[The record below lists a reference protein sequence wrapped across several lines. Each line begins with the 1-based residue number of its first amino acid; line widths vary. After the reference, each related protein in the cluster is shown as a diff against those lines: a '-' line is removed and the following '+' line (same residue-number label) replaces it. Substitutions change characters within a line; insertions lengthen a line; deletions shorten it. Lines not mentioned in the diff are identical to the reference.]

1 MKRLLKNI
9 SIEGYFLTIG
19 LLLMPIFGH
28 SQTVTNGSVTGAPV
42 GNNLIG
48 PNCPNWNVCGFSP
61 DLCDAGFPS
70 YTGNS
75 QVGASPS
82 PDGGSWLGMASV
94 GSGLGECAETTIT
107 GLTVGQ
113 QYTLCFWGSNFGTGS
128 AYNGGPATP
137 SVSVG
142 GTSQSYS
149 IPQVANVWNLYTLV
163 FTATATTMPLQ
174 CNNPSGGV
182 PSYANLDGFVISIPG
197 ATATWN
203 NPSPL
208 CAAQAP
214 VNLNGYVT
222 GTPGG
227 VWSGTGVTGSNFDPA
242 FGTQSVTYT
251 VNPGGCDEVSVTQT
265 ITVTGTDASWT
276 VPSPVCSNGSPINL
290 DTYVTGTTGG
300 TWSGTGVTGNMFDPS
315 VGTQSITYSVGAFPC
330 NASSAQTIT
339 VTTAG
344 DPTWTLPS
352 GLCAS
357 SAQVDLNT
365 LITGTAGGTWSGT
378 GVTGNMFDPS
388 GGSQTVTYTVGSA
401 PCQGISSQLIN
412 VGSAADA
419 TWTNPG
425 PLCSTG
431 SAINLDTYV
440 TGTAGGTWSG
450 TGVTGN
456 MFDPANGT
464 QTVTY
469 SVGTAP
475 CNDALSLSINVVS
488 NADASWTIPTGLC
501 DSGSP
506 IDLSTFV
513 TGTTGGTFS
522 GTGISG
528 NMFDPSVGT
537 QSITY
542 TVGTAPCNDVVT
554 QTITVGTQADAT
566 WSAPTGLCTAS
577 PQVDLSTLITG
588 TTGGTFSGTGI
599 SGNMFDPSVGTQ
611 SITYTVGTAPCDDQ
625 LALTINVATL
635 PSGAWTVPVGLC
647 LGDSPIDLSTFITG
661 ASGGTWSGTGITGS
675 MFDPSVGTQSITYTT
690 GTAPCTDAVTQTIT
704 VAALYD
710 PAWTI
715 PANICESDAP
725 FDLSTFIT
733 GDVGGTWSGTGV
745 SGTNF
750 DPSAGTQSI
759 TYTIGSGGCQDQ
771 LTQTITVTPASDPSW
786 TTTMLCTSST
796 PINLDNLITGDT
808 GGSWSGTGVTG
819 NVFDPTNGTQT
830 VTYSITSGACT
841 ATSTQSISVVD
852 PQVSASGTAAS
863 CFGQSNGTA
872 SATVSGGS
880 GNYTYSW
887 NTTPVQT
894 TSNASN
900 LAAGSYTVTVTD
912 VDGGCTVTADV
923 TIIEPSQIQLVLTPT
938 NVCAPLLGSASV
950 TASGGVGGFTYNWSP
965 VVSTD
970 SIATGIDSAMA
981 TVVVT
986 DGNGCTATDSVFVTV
1001 YPQPVVTTS
1010 MDTTIY
1016 WGDFAMLSATGGV
1029 SYNWTP
1035 NDELS
1040 CDDCASPIASPD
1052 VATQYCVTVTD
1063 ANGCVNEACT
1073 WVYIEIVCGEVFVP
1087 SAFSP
1092 NNDGENDVL
1101 CVYTDC
1107 YEQLTFTIYN
1117 RWGEAVFESSSENIC
1132 WDGTWKGKEL
1142 NSAVFV
1148 YTLDG
1153 RLVNGQ
1159 TVSKKGNISLIK

>member
-1 MKRLLKNI
+1 MKKLYTVLVALGIINWSYGQNI
-9 SIEGYFLTIG
+9 VPNPSLENYTAC
-19 LLLMPIFGH
+19 P
-28 SQTVTNGSVTGAPV
+28 TGVAQV
-42 GNNLIG
+42 NNLIG
-48 PNCPNWNVCGFSP
+48 WQMITNHTGSADMLNACNTGIASVPNNAFGNQAAHTGVGYFGFAVYYQATPNFREYTYCTFTSP
-61 DLCDAGFPS
+61 MVAGTTYDISFWVS
-70 YTGNS
+70 LSDNS
-75 QVGASPS
+75 QFGTD
-82 PDGGSWLGMASV
+82 DGLELYFSNVPVTGTGGNWAPI
-94 GSGLGECAETTIT
+94 TTIT
-107 GLTVGQ
+107 PQIQNTTVITDKVNWIQ
-113 QYTLCFWGSNFGTGS
+113 VSYQYT
-128 AYNGGPATP
+128 A
-137 SVSVG
+137 VG
-142 GTSQSYS
+142 GELYMTLGNFKTDVNTTTYAAGAGSYS
-149 IPQVANVWNLYTLV
+149 TVYLYVDDFIVEPVVSTCNAGWTTT
-163 FTATATTMPLQ
+163 TACSA
-174 CNNPSGGV
+174 
-182 PSYANLDGFVISIPG
+182 DG
-197 ATATWN
+197 
-203 NPSPL
+203 
-208 CAAQAP
+208 
-214 VNLNGYVT
+214 
-222 GTPGG
+222 
-227 VWSGTGVTGSNFDPA
+227 
-242 FGTQSVTYT
+242 
-251 VNPGGCDEVSVTQT
+251 
-265 ITVTGTDASWT
+265 
-276 VPSPVCSNGSPINL
+276 PINL
-290 DTYVTGTTGG
+290 NTLITGDTGG
-300 TWSGTGVTGNMFDPS
+300 TWSGTGVSGNTFNPAS
-315 VGTQSITYSVGAFPC
+315 GTQSVTYTSPNGC
-330 NASSAQTIT
+330 DSTQTIT
-339 VTTAG
+339 ITPSATA
-344 DPTWTLPS
+344 TWTIPT
-352 GLCAS
+352 GLCTS
-357 SAQVDLNT
+357 SGSIDLST
-365 LITGTAGGTWSGT
+365 YITGTAGGTWSGT
-378 GVTGNMFDPS
+378 GITGNMFNTSVGTQSITYSVGTAPCDDAVT
-388 GGSQTVTYTVGSA
+388 QTITVT
-401 PCQGISSQLIN
+401 PQ
-412 VGSAADA
+412 ADA

-887 NTTPVQT
+887 NTTPAQT

-965 VVSTD
+965 VISTD

-1029 SYNWTP
+1029 SYSWTP

-1092 NNDGENDVL
+1092 NNDGENDIL

-1153 RLVNGQ
+1153 YLINGQ
-1159 TVSKKGNISLIK
+1159 TVSKKGNISLIR